1 MAFGC
6 GSVALHYTW
15 RVPFIW
21 LHSHIHVTT
30 KSAHFANIRMNQVN
44 LLTPLNS
51 KTVQNI
57 SDVVD
62 YMVCKMVRY
71 VVKRNGGIG
80 ERIEKQKKDGDF

>member
-1 MAFGC
+1 
-6 GSVALHYTW
+6 
-15 RVPFIW
+15 
-21 LHSHIHVTT
+21 
-30 KSAHFANIRMNQVN
+30 MNQVN